1 MNILPLLLSSL
12 TGCVTSPD
20 ALPST
25 TVDRAAMPF
34 EADGVRCEG
43 ACVLPRK
50 SRTRI
55 TFSLPDGVREIAI
68 STCHRETFF
77 SNPSRAFAFDY
88 IPTSFLENWD
98 TCLLKATAFL
108 KDGTTMLAVIDW
120 TSNEMLPGTLQC
132 NGVAVPGVK
141 GASFCQ
147 SRAGLVQ
154 AMSFTVP
161 VEARAPERCS
171 QPYSESGKTADWRW
185 FVDLSPGLCI
195 YAFRDAN
202 GQFHRL
208 TTYGYTESS
217 Q

>member
-1 MNILPLLLSSL
+1 
-12 TGCVTSPD
+12 
-20 ALPST
+20 
-25 TVDRAAMPF
+25 MPF

-50 SRTRI
+50 TSTKI
-55 TFSLPDGVREIAI
+55 TFSLPEGVREIAL
-68 STCHRETFF
+68 STCHRELFF
-77 SNPSRAFAFDY
+77 SNPGRSFVFNY

-108 KDGTTMLAVIDW
+108 QNGTTLMGMIDW

-132 NGVAVPGVK
+132 NGANVPGVK

-154 AMSFTVP
+154 AVSFSVP
-161 VEARAPERCS
+161 VEARAPERCN
-171 QPYSESGKTADWRW
+171 QPYTEKGDASAWRW

-195 YAFRDAN
+195 YAFKDGK

-217 Q
+217 R